1 MTLLLDTH
9 AFLWWRLDS
18 RRLKRQA
25 RSAIATADIVW
36 VSAASGWE
44 VAIKRQLG
52 KLRLDDSFPAM
63 VEDSDFRELPV
74 TLRHTEAALGLPAHH
89 ADLFD
94 RMLIAQAGVEGATL
108 VTHDRQIEPYRIPVL
123 WT

>member
-18 RRLKRQA
+18 PRLKRAA
-25 RSAIATADIVW
+25 RNAIAIADIVW
-36 VSAASGWE
+36 ISAASGWE

-52 KLRLDDSFPAM
+52 KLRLDETFPAM
-63 VEDSDFRELPV
+63 VEASDFRELPV
-74 TLRHTEAALGLPAHH
+74 TLRHTEALLDLPAIH
-89 ADLFD
+89 ADPFD
-94 RMLIAQAGVEGATL
+94 RMLIAQAQVEGATL
-108 VTHDRQIEPYRIPVL
+108 VSHDRHLEPYGVPVI